1 MTLIKLLQG
10 RTKLVGGLVQR
21 VIMSGSLPKW
31 KDVQN
36 EVFPGPLF

>member
-10 RTKLVGGLVQR
+10 RTKLMGGLVER
-21 VIMSGSLPKW
+21 VITSDSLPKW

-36 EVFPGPLF
+36 EVFLGPLF

>member
-10 RTKLVGGLVQR
+10 RTKLVGGLVRR
-21 VIMSGSLPKW
+21 VITSGSLAKQ

-36 EVFPGPLF
+36 EVFIGHVF